1 MQEHAGDDA
10 DAALEAAEAE
20 AKEAAQAGAPASM
33 GENGSSAVGT
43 LCRALLGAMRSQ
55 HIALDKPLRW
65 AGLAKKALPVLPQLL
80 KDASDTNTPGLQ
92 SNALVRC

>member
-33 GENGSSAVGT
+33 GENGSSAVG
-43 LCRALLGAMRSQ
+43 LSCRALIAAMTSQ
-55 HIALDKPLRW
+55 NI
-65 AGLAKKALPVLPQLL
+65 VL
-80 KDASDTNTPGLQ
+80 
-92 SNALVRC
+92 